1 MNPKRDAMKHALPL
15 LTALLLVPFTG
26 LRAGRNLPGVPS
38 YGKLRAGLFQPLE
51 DSGAMAH
58 KAWN

>member
-1 MNPKRDAMKHALPL
+1 MKHALPL